1 MSELRKN
8 EEIFSLIEKNKS
20 KQVVL
25 YGAASRGVRA
35 LYNLI
40 DKGFPRER
48 IIFCDSNPR
57 LWNTELYGFPII
69 SLQELEKL
77 PKDTCVIVSSSVRY
91 EIIPSLEKLGFTE
104 IHYCYSLNKCMK
116 NMIQNFLK
124 SFKK

>member
-77 PKDTCVIVSSSVRY
+77 LSQSPLEKINKNEEIKESQQIQFLKQSSKVLHDIVSDFGNNSDAAS
-91 EIIPSLEKLGFTE
+91 
-104 IHYCYSLNKCMK
+104 
-116 NMIQNFLK
+116 
-124 SFKK
+124 